1 MEQPKL
7 SLQESDLYLR
17 SRKKVKIGD
26 GEEDHADADQHSME
40 EEEGDK
46 SATPTQQHHVSYKES
61 LLNQIGLQDQPLF
74 EVDDVVFPGESTDEE
89 RTAMEEETHQVKKSR
104 NTTEDNNQTNSSTK
118 NEIRPKGPQDNQ
130 DSSSHMIQDQHSDPT
145 TSMGT
150 AQSGTPLKDSEEIGV
165 YGPWMLVKKVPRK
178 KPQGKPISA
187 PYQQPSYQPNSPDMG
202 TRFSLLNTSEEE
214 IDGHNHLSS
223 ISEDQPPTVRQSTII
238 KIRDHNAGKN
248 SQNSQEKKNQ
258 NRSVQKNSVTKVKPG
273 IQSHQNP
280 KNSIS
285 VPTPMVKT
293 GNSKVTDGSGI
304 KNPSLLNSNVGSNG
318 PVNTPT
324 FISSQ
329 QDLHLKRQKEQE
341 ILQVM
346 RIMNKDGGSKG
357 DMLKLQSEYL
367 QALTSTPLNPKPPD
381 KGKKTS
387 TTQQSI
393 CSDTEMNECMNM
405 QDASE
410 FKTQTSKTH

>member
-26 GEEDHADADQHSME
+26 GEEDPADADQHSME

-46 SATPTQQHHVSYKES
+46 
-61 LLNQIGLQDQPLF
+61 D
-74 EVDDVVFPGESTDEE
+74 
-89 RTAMEEETHQVKKSR
+89 
-104 NTTEDNNQTNSSTK
+104 TTEDNNQTNSSTK

-130 DSSSHMIQDQHSDPT
+130 DSSSHMIQEQHSDPT

-150 AQSGTPLKDSEEIGV
+150 AQSRTALKDSEEIGV
-165 YGPWMLVKKVPRK
+165 CGPWMLVKKVPRK
-178 KPQGKPISA
+178 KPQGKPILA

-223 ISEDQPPTVRQSTII
+223 IPEDQPPTVRQSTIT
-238 KIRDHNAGKN
+238 KIRDPNAGKN
-248 SQNSQEKKNQ
+248 PQNSQEKKNQ
-258 NRSVQKNSVTKVKPG
+258 NRSVQKSSVTKVKPG

-293 GNSKVTDGSGI
+293 GTNNVTDGSV
-304 KNPSLLNSNVGSNG
+304 LN
-318 PVNTPT
+318 
-324 FISSQ
+324 
-329 QDLHLKRQKEQE
+329 K
-341 ILQVM
+341 IL
-346 RIMNKDGGSKG
+346 I
-357 DMLKLQSEYL
+357 L
-367 QALTSTPLNPKPPD
+367 
-381 KGKKTS
+381 KGKK
-387 TTQQSI
+387 
-393 CSDTEMNECMNM
+393 N
-405 QDASE
+405 
-410 FKTQTSKTH
+410 KKYYKL